1 MSKMGLFLMS
11 LMAGIAGS
19 LLADSPYEL
28 DAARMIYTNDL
39 IFASGGVTGRFN
51 QAEVRADRMIADP
64 AQGELSLEGNVFF
77 ERMPWSGRG
86 IS

>member
-39 IFASGGVTGRFN
+39 IFASGVTGRFN
-51 QAEVRADRMIADP
+51 R
-64 AQGELSLEGNVFF
+64 
-77 ERMPWSGRG
+77 SGGARG
-86 IS
+86 SNDC